1 MKGREWCQES
11 LHAPVRHWLQTRCE
25 QGDNKAALVR
35 VRLQAAH
42 SALGFDSVSKAAGG
56 SVNLVSTGET
66 GVPGR
71 KTGSGGRAGVV
82 VSSATLG
89 LAASE
94 KTGDSPGV
102 GSANIFLG
110 RAGVYK
116 RFRLAPA
123 QDASDIQKVV
133 MHSDFV
139 SS

>member
-1 MKGREWCQES
+1 MGDWES
-11 LHAPVRHWLQTRCE
+11 LHAPVKHWLQTRCE

-42 SALGFDSVSKAAGG
+42 SALGFDSLSNAAGG
-56 SVNLVSTGET
+56 SVTLVSTGET
-66 GVPGR
+66 GVSGR
-71 KTGSGGRAGVV
+71 KIGSGGRAGVV

-110 RAGVYK
+110 RVGVYK
-116 RFRLAPA
+116 RYRAGLAR
-123 QDASDIQKVV
+123 DDSNIQKVV
-133 MHSDFV
+133 KHSDFV